1 MTQNIDSSQE
11 EETQSVLSASDQAQL
26 DQPQEPIALFEP
38 DLDNRLSSG
47 LISMP
52 SNELNEFTQDFLTEY
67 AQGIAYGQRP
77 IVSPIEVDELA
88 AKLAKTYEKI
98 RRIVDWKDENLIRR
112 TAIERILKRTLLS
125 ELSGIG
131 QSGLDAEKITG
142 PLVMEMVRS
151 GYFDNNQIS
160 KNKIPIAKQSLVK
173 YIYIL
178 NNSPHARRITGKRRH
193 KSNLKL
199 KINFYNWI
207 LEIAACEI
215 EEILA
220 PAFPENALI
229 NYMTSSIFK
238 KLRVT
243 PSGLMNEEEIL
254 LQTYIAVQR
263 SLYSLDEPIIT
274 YNLIKYRYPRWF
286 DDDTEFIANF
296 AQNINQIQTQL
307 ELDLENKYSKEFF
320 KVCEQMDAAYLIFG
334 DVMKEID
341 QDPATIEAKLKD
353 RKTLAELI
361 TTVYDRRLKTL
372 KTRLY
377 RGAIYSTLSIFVAGI
392 ASYALFEGPVAQL
405 FGNGFSW
412 LAVLVDLGVP
422 SALMFLLVITIKPP
436 NKNNLVRVKQ
446 EIYKILYHSEEKDEY
461 EVTLVKKRNKILNA
475 FFSLISLLGGVT
487 GAFAVYTVF
496 RVAGVPWTSLYI
508 DTMSV
513 AMILFAATVVR
524 HKAQELSIQE
534 SGGLVSMTVDFFYL
548 PLAKVG
554 QWFSTKWK
562 EYNVV
567 SVFFTALIDTPFS
580 MILGIIEDWR
590 SFLRDRRSEIH

>member
-436 NKNNLVRVKQ
+436 NKNNLARVKQ

-461 EVTLVKKRNKILNA
+461 EIVLVKKRNKILNA
-475 FFSLISLLGGVT
+475 FFSMVSLLGGVA

-534 SGGLVSMTVDFFYL
+534 SGGLISMTVDFFYL